1 MTRSAMQMMLLLL
14 AAFVVV
20 PSAWAAP
27 SRASS
32 RMRNLPGRMDVVVGP
47 VDEQAILDTLSVR
60 ASRLGYA
67 VAERDTDDVRLRLE
81 KPAVLAEVAPLG
93 TRFEGTE
100 QKRLLFEVVRVD
112 GRPAGRLRVVGAL
125 TLVTNP
131 GAADQGDRDMGK
143 RQPFRD
149 ELKSLMEGIR
159 ATFAR

>member
-1 MTRSAMQMMLLLL
+1 MTRSAMQMVLLVL

-20 PSAWAAP
+20 PAAVAAP

-32 RMRNLPGRMDVVVGP
+32 RMRNLSGRMDVVVGA
-47 VDEQAILDTLSVR
+47 VDEAAILDSISVR

-93 TRFEGTE
+93 ARFEGSE
-100 QKRLLFEVVRVD
+100 QKRLRFEVVRVD
-112 GRPAGRLRVVGAL
+112 GRPAGRLRVIGAL

-131 GAADQGDRDMGK
+131 GAADQGERDMGK
-143 RQPFRD
+143 VQPFRD
-149 ELKSLMEGIR
+149 ELKRLLEGIR
-159 ATFAR
+159 AAFAR